1 RLSCILKYRSGLRLP
16 EVIEEQ
22 AAVVP
27 SSLDIASHRGC
38 DIAPRKIFGS
48 PQDQAVGCLAVSA
61 APAGLLVVGFERGRW
76 TPMEHPTDIGFVDP
90 HTERTRCDDDV
101 YLVGE
106 KAPEHASSNAG
117 AQACRVCRGANARP
131 EE

>member
-1 RLSCILKYRSGLRLP
+1 M
-16 EVIEEQ
+16 
-22 AAVVP
+22 VP
-27 SSLDIASHRGC
+27 SSLDVASHRRC
-38 DIAPRKIFGS
+38 DIAPCKIFGS

-61 APAGLLVVGFERGRW
+61 APAGLLVVGFERGRR

-117 AQACRVCRGANARP
+117 AQACVIWRGSNAGAEQR
-131 EE
+131 